1 VGDSAGG
8 ISEQTV
14 TSGPEGL
21 LTTKLHLPRPPAG
34 FVARPRLVDRLD
46 DGLARKLTLVSAPA
60 GFGKTSLLA
69 DWSQRRASHVGWLSL
84 DAGDNDPV
92 RFWRHVAAALDRAR
106 PGIAG
111 RVAPLLGSPGLA
123 SFEALVT
130 TLVNELAAEPD
141 ERLLVL
147 DDYHAIETG
156 SVHESM
162 SFLLE
167 HAPPGLHVVLASR
180 ADPQFA
186 LARLRARAQL
196 AELHAAELRFTAE
209 EAAVLLREAVGS
221 HLHDDAIATL
231 TARTEGWAAGLQL
244 AALSLRDQSDVAA
257 FVETFSGSHR
267 YVLDYLTEEV
277 LERQPEP
284 VRVFL
289 LETSVLDRLSGPLCD
304 AVTDRTDSQAML
316 ETIERA
322 NLFLV
327 PLDEVRGWWRNHQL
341 FADLLRARLQQDQPG
356 RVFQL
361 HRNAAR
367 WHDEHGLID
376 DAVRHGI
383 AAGDVVWAARLV
395 ERHAD
400 ALLLRGEETTLQR
413 WLAALPPKLADSRP
427 RLLLA
432 QTTFVLLEEN
442 ENLLDAAERAFALVA
457 DEPYEPSV
465 GRGTSR
471 LANVPAMIAARRAF
485 VAFLRGDGEAAMS
498 FASQALTEV
507 SEDEWMLESLARA
520 QLGSAEWLCGR
531 LEAAESTIASSI
543 ERWRAAGA
551 RDLVTLW
558 WQYLGRIQCA
568 QGRLDRA
575 LGTYQRALDLSTAP
589 GQPTLAA
596 AGAALVGM
604 AEVAYQRGELDTA
617 TQHLTEG
624 LALCRQFVIPDA
636 LDVSSGGRRWRSRAA
651 AILVSSVSVAT
662 GSATLAWVRQARG
675 DATGALDAMAQGERT
690 ADPSMSD
697 MLNPVPAQRARLLLA
712 QGDID
717 AAAQWTAERALSA
730 DDEPSYAKE
739 PAYLVLA
746 RVLVAQEQPI
756 QALALLGRLH
766 ASATGQDRIGSVIEI
781 QALRALALRAGGD
794 ETGAVAT
801 LTEALTL
808 AQPQGYVRVF
818 VDEGPPM
825 AALLGTLLAAQRTE
839 PTSVGDVPVDYLG
852 LLVRA
857 FAQDGAGD
865 AADMAPSRAHV
876 PGLVIPL
883 SERELEVLRL
893 LAAGEQNQEI
903 ADQLYLA
910 LNTVKKHVTHI
921 LEKLGAANRT
931 EAAARARQLG
941 LLP

>member
-1 VGDSAGG
+1 MGESAGG
-8 ISEQTV
+8 TSDQTV
-14 TSGPEGL
+14 ARGPEGL
-21 LTTKLHLPRPPAG
+21 LTTKLYLPRPPPG

-46 DGLARKLTLVSAPA
+46 DGLARKLTLVCAPA
-60 GFGKTSLLA
+60 GFGKTSVLA
-69 DWSQRRASHVGWLSL
+69 DWCQRRAARVGWLSL
-84 DAGDNDPV
+84 DGGDNDPV
-92 RFWRHVAAALDRAR
+92 RFWRHVVAALDRVR
-106 PGIAG
+106 PGIAA

-123 SFEALVT
+123 SFDGLVT
-130 TLVNELAAEPD
+130 TVINELAAEPD
-141 ERLLVL
+141 ELLLVL
-147 DDYHAIETG
+147 DDYHAIETE
-156 SVHESM
+156 SVHESLA
-162 SFLLE
+162 FLLE

-180 ADPQFA
+180 ADPKLP
-186 LARLRARAQL
+186 LARLRARGQL
-196 AELHAAELRFTAE
+196 AEVRAADLRFTAD

-221 HLHDDAIATL
+221 HLDGDAVATL
-231 TARTEGWAAGLQL
+231 AARTEGWAVGLQL
-244 AALSLRDQSDVAA
+244 AALSLRDQADVAG

-284 VRVFL
+284 VRAFL
-289 LETSVLDRLSGPLCD
+289 LETSVLERLSGPLCD

-316 ETIERA
+316 EAVERA

-327 PLDEVRGWWRNHQL
+327 PLDEVRGWWRTHQL
-341 FADLLRARLQQDQPG
+341 FADLLRARLHQHQPG
-356 RVFQL
+356 RVLEL

-383 AAGDVVWAARLV
+383 AAGDALWAARLV

-413 WLAALPPKLADSRP
+413 WLAALPSELADSRP

-442 ENLLDAAERAFALVA
+442 EKLLDAAERAFARVA

-471 LANVPAMIAARRAF
+471 LANVPAMIAVRRAF

-507 SEDEWMLESLARA
+507 SENEWMLESLARA

-551 RDLVTLW
+551 HDLVTLW
-558 WQYLGRIQCA
+558 WQILGRIQRA

-575 LGTYQRALDLSTAP
+575 LGNYQRALDLSTAP
-589 GQPTLAA
+589 GQPTLAG

-604 AEVAYQRGELDTA
+604 AEVAYQRAELDTA

-624 LALCRQFVIPDA
+624 LALCRQFVIPEA
-636 LDVSSGGRRWRSRAA
+636 RDVPSSGRRWRSRGG

-675 DATGALDAMAQGERT
+675 DAAGALDAMAEGERA
-690 ADPSMSD
+690 ADPSMCD
-697 MLNPVPAQRARLLLA
+697 MLNSVPAQRARLLLA

-717 AAAQWTAERALSA
+717 AAAQWISERALSA
-730 DDEPSYAKE
+730 EDEPSYAKE

-746 RVLVAQEQPI
+746 RVLLAQEQHG
-756 QALALLGRLH
+756 QALGLLGRLH
-766 ASATGQDRIGSVIEI
+766 ATATAQDRIGSVIEI
-781 QALRALALRAGGD
+781 QALGRWRCGPAATRPARSLPSPRRSRSPRPKAMSGSSWTRAR
-794 ETGAVAT
+794 
-801 LTEALTL
+801 
-808 AQPQGYVRVF
+808 PW
-818 VDEGPPM
+818 PPCW
-825 AALLGTLLAAQRTE
+825 ARSSR
-839 PTSVGDVPVDYLG
+839 PN
-852 LLVRA
+852 
-857 FAQDGAGD
+857 
-865 AADMAPSRAHV
+865 APSRPAVVTCMWTTSDGWCAPSPRTGRAAPQTWRPAAHTS
-876 PGLVIPL
+876 PAW
-883 SERELEVLRL
+883 SF
-893 LAAGEQNQEI
+893 
-903 ADQLYLA
+903 
-910 LNTVKKHVTHI
+910 H
-921 LEKLGAANRT
+921 
-931 EAAARARQLG
+931 
-941 LLP
+941 